1 MTSSISTV
9 QDLRQQPTWDP
20 GKLIAAGFKWPFSW
34 DQRELKQTGVKL
46 ETRVFAELG
55 TQVITPTGLDRVNGG
70 VRKRT
75 TTYRGAAFLVGGDP
89 QNLHPGDL
97 LVPTGSEQPALFVD
111 DHLLGASVSGGFVAY
126 RFPTRHDAY
135 GAGAVIN
142 STSGS
147 KFRRAHLTRSLASE
161 RSTIVTA
168 PIPWPKETIRTT
180 AATSIDTIEKQT
192 RRAEEVG
199 VETWWATAD
208 LRRVSWRIALATPDS
223 STLTEGLP
231 LEDLANEIKAGRT
244 FDRKSAL
251 TSSQD
256 GAYPVVTGSVLAD
269 RPTKW
274 WLVDPPISTM
284 AEPGDLLVAVV
295 GMNANARIC
304 TSRAVVDSGVYR
316 IRLKDQ
322 RQTKSIAA
330 YLNSQQGYGLRK
342 MFVSG
347 SIIPRVGR
355 KQIGAIRIP
364 ESVLDGSESPGP
376 VEPLSERLERVLWG
390 I

>member
-1 MTSSISTV
+1 LFFLQAEDGIRYRNV
-9 QDLRQQPTWDP
+9 
-20 GKLIAAGFKWPFSW
+20 
-34 DQRELKQTGVKL
+34 TGVQ
-46 ETRVFAELG
+46 TC
-55 TQVITPTGLDRVNGG
+55 
-70 VRKRT
+70 
-75 TTYRGAAFLVGGDP
+75 
-89 QNLHPGDL
+89 
-97 LVPTGSEQPALFVD
+97 ALPI
-111 DHLLGASVSGGFVAY
+111 
-126 RFPTRHDAY
+126 FPTRHDAY
-135 GAGAVIN
+135 WAWAVIN
-142 STSGS
+142 STSGR

-161 RSTIVTA
+161 RSTIDTA
-168 PIPWPKETIRTT
+168 PIPWPNETIRTT
-180 AATSIDTIEKQT
+180 AATSIAEIEKQT

-316 IRLKDQ
+316 IRLKD
-322 RQTKSIAA
+322 
-330 YLNSQQGYGLRK
+330 
-342 MFVSG
+342 
-347 SIIPRVGR
+347 
-355 KQIGAIRIP
+355 
-364 ESVLDGSESPGP
+364 
-376 VEPLSERLERVLWG
+376 
-390 I
+390 

>member
-20 GKLIAAGFKWPFSW
+20 GKLIAAGFKWPFLW
-34 DQRELKQTGVKL
+34 DQRELKQTGEKL
-46 ETRVFAELG
+46 EARVFAELG
-55 TQVITPTGLDRVNGG
+55 TQVIAPIGLDRVNGG

-75 TTYRGAAFLVGGDP
+75 TTYRGAAYLVGGGP
-89 QNLHPGDL
+89 QNLQPGDL
-97 LVPTGSEQPALFVD
+97 LVPIGSEQPALFVD
-111 DHLLGASVSGGFVAY
+111 GHLLGASVSGGFAAY
-126 RFPTRHDAY
+126 RFPTRRDAY
-135 GAGAVIN
+135 WVWAIVN
-142 STSGS
+142 SSSGRR
-147 KFRRAHLTRSLASE
+147 FRRAHLTRSLAFE
-161 RSTIVTA
+161 RSTIDAA
-168 PIPWPKETIRTT
+168 PIPWPNEAVRTT
-180 AATSIDTIEKQT
+180 AASAIAEIEKQT
-192 RRAEEVG
+192 RRVEESG

-208 LRRVSWRIALATPDS
+208 LRRVSWPIALATPDS
-223 STLTEGLP
+223 SALTEGVP
-231 LEDLANEIKAGRT
+231 LEDLANEIKAGRS
-244 FDRKSAL
+244 FDRKTAL

-284 AEPGDLLVAVV
+284 AGPGDLLVAVV
-295 GMNANARIC
+295 GMHANARVC

-316 IRLKDQ
+316 IRLEDQ
-322 RQTKSIAA
+322 RQAKPIAA

-342 MFVSG
+342 MFISG
-347 SIIPRVGR
+347 SIIPIVGR

-364 ESVLDGSESPGP
+364 EPVLDGSESTGP